1 MEFHSES
8 AASEH
13 QAHKQGDGQPQIHN
27 PVMHQSPTNQFT
39 PLTMNTMRRKIFA
52 VEQIP
57 LLAVMAVPAHL
68 GVVRR
73 HHLPDFQALYI
84 SADLDDDAGGFVAR
98 EDGHARGEVAGVD
111 V

>member
-13 QAHKQGDGQPQIHN
+13 QAHKQGNGQPQIHN

-57 LLAVMAVPAHL
+57 LLAVMAVPAQL

-73 HHLPDFQALYI
+73 HLLPKTQVLYI
-84 SADLDDDAGGFVAR
+84 SAELNDNAGGFVAR
-98 EDGHARGEVAGVD
+98 DNGHARAEFAGMD

>member
-1 MEFHSES
+1 
-8 AASEH
+8 
-13 QAHKQGDGQPQIHN
+13 
-27 PVMHQSPTNQFT
+27 MHQSPTNQFT

-73 HHLPDFQALYI
+73 HHLPDLQALYI
-84 SADLDDDAGGFVAR
+84 SAELGDDAGGFVAR
-98 EDGHARGEVAGVD
+98 DNGHARAEVARVD